1 MIDTQEYRE
10 DLQQILSKDYPWERL
25 TGRTVLVTGAS
36 GMIGSLLT
44 DVLISKARQHDF
56 KVIAM
61 ARHGDKLAQLF
72 GNGDDNLQ
80 LLQHDVT
87 EPFELKCDYAF
98 HCASNTHPL
107 LYSTDPVG
115 TITTNILGLQNVI
128 KSLSEKGRLVC
139 LSSVEVYGEN
149 RGDVESFNEKYC
161 GYIDPNTVRSSY
173 NESKRLCESLCQAY
187 RSQYGLDF
195 VTARLSRTYGPPLRH
210 DDTKALSQM
219 INNACKGEE
228 IILKS
233 EGAQRY
239 SYCYSAD
246 AVDALLH
253 LLFNGKSGEA
263 YNVSSIDSDIA
274 LKELA
279 EIVADIAG
287 TKIRYELPDSVEEKG
302 YSKATLALLD
312 TKKIKEIGGTNKDA
326 LKDLRIFLPLEYLGT
341 LLNKDSKIES
351 EPETILLSEELLG
364 D

>member
-10 DLQQILSKDYPWERL
+10 DLQRILSRDYPWKRL
-25 TGRTVLVTGAS
+25 AGSTVLVTGAS

-44 DVLISKARQHDF
+44 DVLIDKARQHGF

-61 ARHGDKLAQLF
+61 ARHGDRLEQLF
-72 GNGDDNLQ
+72 GDGDDNLQ

-115 TITTNILGLQNVI
+115 TITTNVLGLQNVI
-128 KSLSEKGRLVC
+128 RSLSGKGRLVC
-139 LSSVEVYGEN
+139 LSSVEIYGEN
-149 RGDVESFNEKYC
+149 RGDVESFDEGYC
-161 GYIDPNTVRSSY
+161 GYIDPNTVRSGY

-187 RSQYGLDF
+187 RSQYRLDF
-195 VTARLSRTYGPPLRH
+195 VTARLSRAYGPSLCL

-219 INNACKGEE
+219 ISNACKGED
-228 IILKS
+228 IVLKS

-246 AVDALLH
+246 AVDALLF
-253 LLFNGKSGEA
+253 LLFNGKNGEA
-263 YNVSSIDSDIA
+263 YNVSSKDSNIT
-274 LKELA
+274 LKDLA
-279 EIVADIAG
+279 ETVAAISG
-287 TKIRYELPDSVEEKG
+287 TKVRYDLPDSIEEKG

-312 TKKIKEIGGTNKDA
+312 TKKIEEIGW
-326 LKDLRIFLPLEYLGT
+326 
-341 LLNKDSKIES
+341 ES
-351 EPETILLSEELLG
+351 HYPLSEGLRRTISSIKADLL
-364 D
+364 

>member
-25 TGRTVLVTGAS
+25 ARRTILVTGAS

-44 DVLISKARQHDF
+44 DVLVNKARQHGF

-61 ARHGDKLAQLF
+61 ARHGDKLEQLF
-72 GNGDDNLQ
+72 GNSDKNLQ
-80 LLQHDVT
+80 LLQHNVI
-87 EPFELKCDYAF
+87 EPFELKCDFAF

-115 TITTNILGLQNVI
+115 TITTNVLGLKNVI
-128 KSLSEKGRLVC
+128 KSLTGKGRLIC
-139 LSSVEVYGEN
+139 LSSVEIYGEN
-149 RGDVESFNEKYC
+149 RGDVEFFDEDYC
-161 GYIDPNTVRSSY
+161 GYIDPNTVRSGY

-195 VTARLSRTYGPPLRH
+195 VTARLSRAYGPSLRL

-219 INNACKGEE
+219 ISNACKGED
-228 IILKS
+228 IVLKS

-246 AVDALLH
+246 AVDALLY
-253 LLFNGKSGEA
+253 LLFNGVNGEA
-263 YNVSSIDSDIA
+263 YNISSKDSDIT

-279 EIVADIAG
+279 ETAAAIAG
-287 TKIRYELPDSVEEKG
+287 TKVRYELPNSVEEKG
-302 YSKATLALLD
+302 YSIATLALLD
-312 TKKIKEIGGTNKDA
+312 TKKIKEIGW
-326 LKDLRIFLPLEYLGT
+326 
-341 LLNKDSKIES
+341 ES
-351 EPETILLSEELLG
+351 HFPLSEGLKRTISSIKANLL
-364 D
+364 